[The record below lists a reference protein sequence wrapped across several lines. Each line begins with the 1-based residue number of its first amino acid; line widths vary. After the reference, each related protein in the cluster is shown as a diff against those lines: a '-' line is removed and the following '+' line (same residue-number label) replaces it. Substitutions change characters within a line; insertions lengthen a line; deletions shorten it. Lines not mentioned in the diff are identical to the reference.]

1 MYNMFKVNNKNARTT
16 SMTSFWCFHCLL
28 WTYIT
33 LFSIFLLLI
42 LKKKILGWKDEILT
56 IRTITYSKSTH
67 ILIINNKFCRF
78 KKGILR
84 NFTKFAGRHLCLS
97 LFFNIEKETL
107 AQVFS
112 CEFFWISKNIFFYR
126 TPPMA
131 ASVSLYLG
139 YV

>member
-97 LFFNIEKETL
+97 LFLILKKRLWRKCFPVNFFESLRTSFFIEL
-107 AQVFS
+107 LR
-112 CEFFWISKNIFFYR
+112 W
-126 TPPMA
+126 
-131 ASVSLYLG
+131 LLL
-139 YV
+139 